1 MHHITG
7 GLEGVH
13 SLVFKKH
20 KNIPFPPTISLKV
33 LDPIHRHK
41 MQKHSF
47 AHTFRAKI
55 KHGQLKKGG
64 ASNANPKKEHHHG

>member
-1 MHHITG
+1 
-7 GLEGVH
+7 
-13 SLVFKKH
+13 
-20 KNIPFPPTISLKV
+20 
-33 LDPIHRHK
+33 

-55 KHGQLKKGG
+55 KHGRLKHGRLKKGG

>member
-1 MHHITG
+1 
-7 GLEGVH
+7 
-13 SLVFKKH
+13 
-20 KNIPFPPTISLKV
+20 
-33 LDPIHRHK
+33 

-55 KHGQLKKGG
+55 KHGRQKIGG